1 MDEEVRSP
9 GFLRLM
15 ASVGLLMFH
24 WSRLDEAL
32 VADIRRLRAEGGS
45 VQSSI
50 VRVRGS
56 FTERLA
62 EWRALLSLKSRRNP
76 GLAEAVL
83 DLSNAL
89 ERLRQKRNLV
99 AQSFSGASLAGEPHI
114 LCSVAGA
121 GAVSEAARITQSEL
135 NILIDEMD
143 RCAIRIRQIGA
154 ALQ

>member
-1 MDEEVRSP
+1 
-9 GFLRLM
+9 
-15 ASVGLLMFH
+15 MFH
-24 WSRLDEAL
+24 WSRVDETL
-32 VADIRRLRAEGGS
+32 VADIRRLRAEGGG
-45 VQSSI
+45 VGSSI

-83 DLSNAL
+83 DLSNSL

-99 AQSFSGASLAGEPHI
+99 AQSFAGASLAGEPHI

-121 GAVSEAARITQSEL
+121 GAMGDATSISQSEL
-135 NILIDEMD
+135 NTLIDDLE
-143 RCAIRIRQIGA
+143 RCAERIRQIGE
-154 ALQ
+154 ALH